1 MKHRTNYP
9 VQGVEATDRE
19 RPFYFRPGASP
30 MSVVN
35 SNAAAVTESA
45 NFKGHIVPTGKSP
58 TRAQVAPE
66 IAGNRQQRA
75 RTQKRGVSADS
86 KKNSQTAKSH
96 KHHPASL
103 TLKINE
109 PAVLHYIRQV
119 SKQTGLTQRH
129 VAADILRS
137 GTAQATRLYPAI
149 GEHSQL
155 K

>member
-1 MKHRTNYP
+1 M
-9 VQGVEATDRE
+9 QGVEATDRE

-45 NFKGHIVPTGKSP
+45 NFKGHIAPTGTITLPAS
-58 TRAQVAPE
+58 QVAPE
-66 IAGNRQQRA
+66 ITGNRQQRA
-75 RTQKRGVSADS
+75 RMQKRGVSADR